1 MTAADKLGGALKAV
15 AKAVVPRPLHPLVR
29 RLRQRL
35 EAYRHREDPY
45 AARLQFEVASYT
57 ACQDSNDLPPIFHYW
72 TNAHIVPL
80 LEPFGFRNAIE
91 FFCVYT
97 SRACA
102 GAPGRTIQIASVGAG
117 DCASEVQVARRLVDS
132 GVTNFR
138 FECVD
143 VNASVLERGR
153 VAAAA
158 AGVEAHFQFTA
169 TDLNAWAPTARYDI
183 VLAIQFLH
191 HVVELERLF
200 ASVRRVLA
208 PGGRFLID
216 DMVGRNGHRRWPEA
230 LAVVEELWR
239 ELPEPY
245 RFNHKTQRVDAQ
257 YDDIDWSGSGFEGVR
272 AQDIMPLLL
281 RHFHFEFAFGF
292 ANVIDPFV
300 DRAYGGNFD
309 PEREWDRAF
318 IDRVHALDMEGIESG
333 RLKPTHVLAALS
345 AQPIDRVTVYKHLTP
360 EFVTRWPDPGP
371 WRRTLRGPRVRRT
384 RG

>member
-1 MTAADKLGGALKAV
+1 MTAATKLGGALKAL
-15 AKAVVPRPLHPLVR
+15 AKVCVPRPLHPLMR
-29 RLRQRL
+29 RLRQRV

-72 TNAHIVPL
+72 TNAHVVPML
-80 LEPFGFRNAIE
+80 APFGFSNAIE

-102 GAPGRTIQIASVGAG
+102 RTPGRSIRIASVGAG
-117 DCASEVQVARRLVDS
+117 DCASEVQVARRLVDA

-143 VNASVLERGR
+143 VNPSVLERGR
-153 VAAAA
+153 AAAA
-158 AGVEAHFQFTA
+158 AVGVEGFFAFTA
-169 TDLNAWAPTARYDI
+169 TDLNAWAPSGQYDL

-200 ASVRRVLA
+200 ATVRRVLA
-208 PGGRFLID
+208 ADGLFLID

-230 LAVVEELWR
+230 LAVVEELWK
-239 ELPEPY
+239 ELPERY
-245 RFNHKTQRVDAQ
+245 RFNHKTQRLDAQ
-257 YDDIDWSGSGFEGVR
+257 FDDIDWSGSGFEGVR

-309 PEREWDRAF
+309 PASEWDRAF
-318 IDRVHALDMEGIESG
+318 IDRVHALDMAEIESG
-333 RLKPTHVLAALS
+333 RLKPTHMLAALS
-345 AQPIDRVTVYKHLTP
+345 THPPGRVTVYKHLTP
-360 EFVTRWPDPGP
+360 EFVTRWPERGP
-371 WRRTLRGPRVRRT
+371 WRRALRGPRSAPRA
-384 RG
+384 